1 MNFEW
6 DPNKADS
13 NLDKHG
19 VSFAEASTAFSDPL
33 SVTRLCPQSCGN
45 LRDGAFS
52 RVFNP
57 NPAQRRAEP
66 EGMRHGET
74 YQELEACGA

>member
-1 MNFEW
+1 MAQIAAQQGSGGARFSS
-6 DPNKADS
+6 KRARAD
-13 NLDKHG
+13 H
-19 VSFAEASTAFSDPL
+19 V
-33 SVTRLCPQSCGN
+33 RLILLCRKIGSCPQSCGN

-74 YQELEACGA
+74 YQEPETCGA